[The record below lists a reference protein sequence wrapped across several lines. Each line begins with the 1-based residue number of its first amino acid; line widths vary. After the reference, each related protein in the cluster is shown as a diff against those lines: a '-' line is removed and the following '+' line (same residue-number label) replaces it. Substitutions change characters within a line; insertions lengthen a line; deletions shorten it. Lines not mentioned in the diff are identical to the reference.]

1 MSPSRLSSRNRAIA
15 AALAVVVVA
24 AAAIVFAAVGHNGKG
39 KGGGKASL
47 GTGTG
52 PGQTSGTGAGPVPG
66 LSADQ
71 VGVST
76 GVTLFTASV
85 SKIGQD
91 IAGIAATGA
100 KWVRTAI
107 RWDLVE
113 PNSAGADDW
122 TRADAIV
129 DQARSHGLD
138 FVFDINGTPS
148 WAANPGAGTAEFPK
162 DLQTYATF
170 AGKVATRYNGKVKA
184 YELGN
189 EPNHVKSFA
198 HPDAGVYAQ
207 VLKLSYPV
215 IKAADPAALVLT
227 GGLGGNKDK
236 KGNIPGDVFLAD
248 LYKAGAKGF
257 FDAVSYHPYTYPLT
271 PSDDKG
277 QRGWSRML
285 AARQTMVDNG
295 DGSKQIWV
303 TEFGAPTA
311 GPNAVSETQQAAIM
325 HDAYSLWAGYPW
337 AGPLCWFDYRDKG
350 TDTSNHGNFFGLY
363 TNDGKPKL
371 ALTQFDTLVQAAK

>member
-1 MSPSRLSSRNRAIA
+1 MSQSRRSPSRRAVA
-15 AALAVVVVA
+15 AALAVLLA
-24 AAAIVFAAVGHNGKG
+24 GSAAIVFAVVRHDSNDNA
-39 KGGGKASL
+39 A
-47 GTGTG
+47 GTPGRTTG
-52 PGQTSGTGAGPVPG
+52 PSQTAATGAGSIPG

-76 GVTLFTASV
+76 GVVLFTATV
-85 SKIGQD
+85 GEIDAD
-91 IAGIAATGA
+91 IAGIAGTGA

-113 PNSAGADDW
+113 PESATSDDW
-122 TRADAIV
+122 KVADAIV
-129 DQARSHGLD
+129 DQSQAHGLD
-138 FVFDINGTPS
+138 VVFDINGTPK
-148 WAANPGAGTAEFPK
+148 WARNAGAATAEFPR

-170 AGKVATRYNGKVKA
+170 AGKVAARYKGRVKA

-198 HPDAGVYAQ
+198 HPDAAVYAQ

-215 IKAADPAALVLT
+215 IKAADPGALVLT
-227 GGLGGNKDK
+227 GGLGGNKDT

-248 LYKAGAKGF
+248 LYKAGVKGF
-257 FDAVSYHPYTYPLT
+257 FDAVSYHPYTYPLS

-277 QRGWSRML
+277 DRGWSRML

-295 DGSKQIWV
+295 DGDKQIWV

-311 GPNAVSETQQAAIM
+311 GPNAVSQEQQVAIM
-325 HDAYSLWAGYPW
+325 RDAYRLWAGYSW

-363 TNDGKPKL
+363 TNNGKPKL
-371 ALTQFDTLVQAAK
+371 ALQQFETLVRKAN